1 MKARNMHQDHH
12 LSVHWTL
19 WKTYIVCE
27 ECGHEYETI
36 WNMLAHQFRR
46 FLHKMIAFLSIGI
59 TLVFFSSSDNLF
71 IKLLCFGACIAAIPL
86 GLIAL
91 NALQAFLL
99 RRSDDLAS
107 HIFQ

>member
-1 MKARNMHQDHH
+1 MKAHNLHQGHH
-12 LSVHWTL
+12 LSVRWTL

-27 ECGHEYETI
+27 ECGHEYETT
-36 WNMLAHQFRR
+36 WNMLAHRFRR
-46 FLHKMIAFLSIGI
+46 VLHGMIAFLSIGI
-59 TLVFFSSSDNLF
+59 ALAVTPRTDSPFVT
-71 IKLLCFGACIAAIPL
+71 LLCFGACIAAIPL

-99 RRSDDLAS
+99 RRSDDLTS